1 MPNSVATATAMA
13 GNAGSTASERIGH
26 LDGWRGLSILCV
38 LQGHFLS
45 IPGLDFGGF
54 GVLMFFCL
62 SGRLMSHLLFEKRQS
77 LALFYRRR
85 LSRIFPAFALFVVAM
100 FALAVHQG
108 RAFSAMEFAS
118 TLFFTRTYFPAPG
131 IWATGMPIG
140 HLWSLNIEEHAYLL
154 MSLLTLL
161 WIARGREG
169 LILIAAG
176 CLCILTGFLYVKLG
190 QRAPFWGSLGTEVSA
205 SYILIAAGY
214 RLLCS
219 HVRPFVPP
227 VLPFAALAL
236 AAWISQASPVWW
248 LGQALN
254 PFLLAFAVNHLSEG
268 VSWFRSLLSQW
279 PLRQFGLWSFSI
291 YLWQQPFYASK
302 EALGMPT
309 ALVLAMAAGLLSFYG
324 VERPAREWL
333 NLRWYPARRAAVLA

>member
-1 MPNSVATATAMA
+1 MDNS
-13 GNAGSTASERIGH
+13 NAARARGLADHGRNERLDY

-38 LQGHFLS
+38 LQGHFLTV
-45 IPGLDFGGF
+45 PGIDLGGF

-62 SGRLMSHLLFEKRQS
+62 SGRLMSHLLFEKHQS
-77 LALFYRRR
+77 LGLFYRRR
-85 LSRIFPAFALFVVAM
+85 LSRIFPAFALFVIGM
-100 FALAVHQG
+100 FAMAASDG
-108 RAFSAMEFAS
+108 RAFSWAEFTS
-118 TLFFTRTYFPAPG
+118 TLLFTRTYFPASG

-161 WIARGREG
+161 WVARGREG
-169 LILIAAG
+169 VILIAAG
-176 CLCILTGFLYVKLG
+176 ILCIFTGFLYVKLG

-214 RLLCS
+214 RLVCS
-219 HVRPFVPP
+219 RVRPHVPP
-227 VLPFAALAL
+227 WLPLVALLMAVS
-236 AAWISQASPVWW
+236 ISQASPVWW

-268 VSWFRSLLSQW
+268 FSWFRSVLSRL
-279 PLRQFGLWSFSI
+279 PLRQFGIWSFSI

-302 EALGMPT
+302 DILGMPA
-309 ALVLAMAAGLLSFYG
+309 ALTLAIGAGLVSFYV

-333 NLRWYPARRAAVLA
+333 NLKWYPARRAGVALT

>member
-1 MPNSVATATAMA
+1 MPTTDTTRTSGYAEH
-13 GNAGSTASERIGH
+13 ASHERIDC

-45 IPGLDFGGF
+45 IPGFDLGGF

-62 SGRLMSHLLFEKRQS
+62 SGRLMSLLLFEKRQS
-77 LALFYRRR
+77 LGLFYRRR
-85 LSRIFPAFALFVVAM
+85 LSRIFPAFALFVIIM
-100 FALAVHQG
+100 FAMGTNDG
-108 RAFSAMEFAS
+108 RVFSWAELIS
-118 TLFFTRTYFPAPG
+118 TLLFTRTYFPAPG

-154 MSLLTLL
+154 MSVLTLL
-161 WIARGREG
+161 GVARGREG
-169 LILIAAG
+169 VILIVAG
-176 CLCILTGFLYVKLG
+176 ALCILTGFLYVKLG

-205 SYILIAAGY
+205 SYILMAAGY
-214 RLLCS
+214 RLVCS
-219 HVRPFVPP
+219 RARPHVPP
-227 VLPFAALAL
+227 WLPLFALLL
-236 AAWISQASPVWW
+236 AASISQASPVWW

-268 VSWFRSLLSQW
+268 FSWFRSMLSW
-279 PLRQFGLWSFSI
+279 LPLRQFGVWSFSF

-302 EALGMPT
+302 DVLGTPAALILALGT
-309 ALVLAMAAGLLSFYG
+309 GLLSFYL

-333 NLRWYPARRAAVLA
+333 NLKWQPARRSVALA

>member
-1 MPNSVATATAMA
+1 MPNSTTT
-13 GNAGSTASERIGH
+13 GTTGQERIDY
-26 LDGWRGLSILCV
+26 LDGWRGVSILCV

-45 IPGLDFGGF
+45 IPGFDLGGF

-77 LALFYRRR
+77 LGLFYRRR
-85 LSRIFPAFALFVVAM
+85 FSRIFPAFALFVVAM
-100 FALAVHQG
+100 FFMASNDG
-108 RAFSAMEFAS
+108 RVFSWAELTS
-118 TLFFTRTYFPAPG
+118 TLLFTRTYFPAPG

-169 LILIAAG
+169 FILIAAG

-219 HVRPFVPP
+219 HVRRHVPTW
-227 VLPFAALAL
+227 LPLAALLMAVL
-236 AAWISQASPVWW
+236 ISQASPVWW

-254 PFLLAFAVNHLSEG
+254 PFLLAFAVNHLAEG
-268 VSWFRSLLSQW
+268 MPGFRSILSRL

-302 EALGMPT
+302 DVLGVPFALM
-309 ALVLAMAAGLLSFYG
+309 LAMATGLLSFYL
-324 VERPAREWL
+324 VERPARDWL
-333 NLRWYPARRAAVLA
+333 NLRWYPSRRGVALA